1 MDGGVGVEGPN
12 ALERD
17 EDMLSWSWEAAF
29 HGSVHTATLAVAT
42 VLALFVLVLGTF
54 GNGLVILSACRRR
67 KVRSNFDLLILN
79 LAGAD
84 LLLCVLLAPLYLY
97 TLFAD
102 PPAPRAFCGAFLF
115 GGTGCGLLSLLSIV
129 AIAIHRQARVVGR
142 AKRALTSRQTGLI
155 LAAVWFVSG
164 AGALGGTLYAMLD
177 WRDSYHNCQV
187 LINSRDP
194 LLHRFTLFFLGPVVL
209 VSFVVII
216 VSYGVIAR
224 AVRAQSRARV
234 QGLSSALVRP
244 PPPPPVYRSATTGK
258 QTEPLV
264 QSKVK
269 VKGRKNEKAKRVR
282 APPAGTGSGSSR
294 DCHCCSCQAA
304 AERENKAVTMCL
316 VVILTLV
323 LCWSPL
329 VVSQF
334 IELATGPSIILLQ
347 VKLCGIALVFLNS
360 ALDPYIYAQ
369 NQGHFKH
376 RFGRLFWEMLRCEC
390 NNPSRTP
397 FRVLRTRPLVLPR
410 SSMLEVDTH
419 SMAPADRGGGAGGGV
434 DVLGDGGV
442 RNEAVGVTNE
452 GVTVRNDGVVKSD
465 GVAINFANDD
475 VRKDAVNN
483 DGVRNTTGVSGEK
496 VRNADVAKEN
506 IGNKDVKGNNVRNC
520 DFTKRGVR
528 NKGDKHKGHRKQD
541 SLNKVHNDQDKGLY
555 ETNRRLIPTWLPPSK
570 NCTFPCRDKTNK
582 KKDVFAGAWQSVLG
596 GPRMAGDATHTTGTT
611 TSGGTLRPVK
621 TKSTPLGVIYDVRTL
636 VHKSCCHAQVEQ
648 SLVES

>member
-1 MDGGVGVEGPN
+1 MDDRGVGEGSRG
-12 ALERD
+12 LDRD
-17 EDMLSWSWEAAF
+17 DDMSSWSWEAAF

-54 GNGLVILSACRRR
+54 GNGLVLISACRRR

-142 AKRALTSRQTGLI
+142 AKRALSSRQTGLVWRR
-155 LAAVWFVSG
+155 AAT
-164 AGALGGTLYAMLD
+164 LG
-177 WRDSYHNCQV
+177 R
-187 LINSRDP
+187 
-194 LLHRFTLFFLGPVVL
+194 
-209 VSFVVII
+209 
-216 VSYGVIAR
+216 
-224 AVRAQSRARV
+224 
-234 QGLSSALVRP
+234 
-244 PPPPPVYRSATTGK
+244 
-258 QTEPLV
+258 QTDPLV
-264 QSKVK
+264 QEKDQVKTKGNKKVK
-269 VKGRKNEKAKRVR
+269 DTEKTRMQQPVV
-282 APPAGTGSGSSR
+282 R

-390 NNPSRTP
+390 SNPSRTR
-397 FRVLRTRPLVLPR
+397 FRALRTRPLAMPR
-410 SSMLEVDTH
+410 SSVLEVDTH
-419 SMAPADRGGGAGGGV
+419 SLPQADRGVADLGEEG
-434 DVLGDGGV
+434 DVRNGDVRNEGV
-442 RNEAVGVTNE
+442 RNEEQGK
-452 GVTVRNDGVVKSD
+452 RLDGPD
-465 GVAINFANDD
+465 
-475 VRKDAVNN
+475 
-483 DGVRNTTGVSGEK
+483 
-496 VRNADVAKEN
+496 
-506 IGNKDVKGNNVRNC
+506 
-520 DFTKRGVR
+520 
-528 NKGDKHKGHRKQD
+528 
-541 SLNKVHNDQDKGLY
+541 
-555 ETNRRLIPTWLPPSK
+555 RRLIPTWLPPGNNNKTLPSNEK
-570 NCTFPCRDKTNK
+570 AKRACRT
-582 KKDVFAGAWQSVLG
+582 DVLMGAWQ
-596 GPRMAGDATHTTGTT
+596 A
-611 TSGGTLRPVK
+611 
-621 TKSTPLGVIYDVRTL
+621 VIVCAC
-636 VHKSCCHAQVEQ
+636 S
-648 SLVES
+648 